1 MVYVV
6 RRVTIIIISGRV
18 IKATSHFWG
27 DRLSAAIEDAAYVS
41 AWELRKGLQSLL
53 QRISDLAC
61 FCGFIAH
68 CVSHIVH
75 NAMPGVIDEAEGLLL
90 TSIVLDD
97 LRLQSIHYLF
107 EFFESNVI
115 IDLNLSQVGAQLFET
130 FLGID
135 CIIIDIRNVL
145 KTLPAR

>member
-1 MVYVV
+1 
-6 RRVTIIIISGRV
+6 
-18 IKATSHFWG
+18 
-27 DRLSAAIEDAAYVS
+27 
-41 AWELRKGLQSLL
+41 
-53 QRISDLAC
+53 
-61 FCGFIAH
+61 
-68 CVSHIVH
+68 
-75 NAMPGVIDEAEGLLL
+75 MPSVIDEAEGLLL
-90 TSIVLDD
+90 TSIILND